1 MILMN
6 AELTLEPKSPYLFT
20 GECITFTCDMRDG
33 YDTDWHYTF
42 NWNGQHI
49 VSFDANNSYSLNLTA
64 DLSGDYQC
72 IGHHKD
78 LTNVT
83 KQSNKVTLSV
93 KERAE
98 NLQLETQQPA
108 HMCTYNV
115 TISGHQ
121 YILPTA
127 TLRADGTSIP
137 VAGTLTLTCSVLV
150 SGGWKYDWFRRTSD
164 SYETMIVADG
174 VQNSIS
180 VSHEGIYRCRGRR
193 GNPGFFT
200 EDSDEILTNRAV
212 VTLQPAWPK
221 IYSGETITVRCE
233 IQGGGDTEWEYEWET
248 TTSFKPSNQHEHRIS
263 PASSS
268 HSGDYWCKGRVK
280 SSQQNSTGWSNCLTL
295 KVFLVTSLTVNPDR
309 VQHFTSDSVSLSC
322 EGNSAEWRVKRFPEH
337 GYMSHCS
344 DWWRM
349 TGFTCNMML
358 SWYDTAVYWCESG
371 SGEFSNAVNITANY
385 TNIVLVSPVHPVA
398 EGDSVTL
405 GCVLRTDDSLSNVTF
420 YKNGKLVQND
430 DRGELN
436 ISAVSKSDEGF
447 YKCEYSGSESSESW
461 MSVKSL
467 LQTKMKINSQYT
479 RLFLTVSC
487 LSNIDCSHSFF
498 SNPLLYSYP
507 VVIFHNK
514 TLYLCCKFHTHE
526 ATNLMLFSFLLMCR

>member
-1 MILMN
+1 ETSHRYLLMILMRLSCVCLCFVVD

-98 NLQLETQQPA
+98 NLQTVLFTSGCTSHSFYIINNDIILNQTA
-108 HMCTYNV
+108 HR
-115 TISGHQ
+115 
-121 YILPTA
+121 PTA

-200 EDSDEILTNRAV
+200 EDSDEI
-212 VTLQPAWPK
+212 
-221 IYSGETITVRCE
+221 
-233 IQGGGDTEWEYEWET
+233 
-248 TTSFKPSNQHEHRIS
+248 RIEKTCV
-263 PASSS
+263 P
-268 HSGDYWCKGRVK
+268 
-280 SSQQNSTGWSNCLTL
+280 LTL
-295 KVFLVTSLTVNPDR
+295 LK
-309 VQHFTSDSVSLSC
+309 
-322 EGNSAEWRVKRFPEH
+322 
-337 GYMSHCS
+337 
-344 DWWRM
+344 
-349 TGFTCNMML
+349 
-358 SWYDTAVYWCESG
+358 
-371 SGEFSNAVNITANY
+371 
-385 TNIVLVSPVHPVA
+385 
-398 EGDSVTL
+398 L
-405 GCVLRTDDSLSNVTF
+405 G
-420 YKNGKLVQND
+420 
-430 DRGELN
+430 
-436 ISAVSKSDEGF
+436 
-447 YKCEYSGSESSESW
+447 
-461 MSVKSL
+461 
-467 LQTKMKINSQYT
+467 
-479 RLFLTVSC
+479 
-487 LSNIDCSHSFF
+487 
-498 SNPLLYSYP
+498 P
-507 VVIFHNK
+507 
-514 TLYLCCKFHTHE
+514 
-526 ATNLMLFSFLLMCR
+526 